1 MKRHYPD
8 FEELL
13 NAVPDHRKRHTY
25 QVAEILSAGLLM
37 FVLRRGS
44 RNHTDDLAGKV
55 FEGNYLK
62 IFGMR
67 LPIMDTV
74 HLFLKQ
80 LSPNE
85 LENLREVLVR
95 KLMERKVFEKWK
107 FQGYYN
113 LSFDGTGV
121 HSFDYEPFKGCPYKE
136 TKNGMKWYVSVLEA
150 KLVFVN
156 GFSISLGS
164 EWMVNQNG
172 KFEKQDCEHGAFR
185 RLTAKIKA
193 AFPRLAV
200 LVSAD
205 GLYCN
210 GPIFEL
216 IKHYQWKYVFTFKDD
231 SLKSLWKTIK
241 KQTCQSKEKVEGKNQ
256 KGDWLYEHHH
266 FLNNLSYKEHHL
278 NYVEHLIVTDK
289 DQINERHVHLTNLK
303 VTPYNVEQVSL
314 QGRLRWKIENEGFNC
329 QKNNGLGLGHK
340 FTRKDLNTIKNY
352 YLLMQIG
359 HLISQLVERLSS
371 FKKQL
376 KDSGKSFKA
385 FIEDTMAAMKNNIKL
400 SDIIRTASNIIQ
412 LRY

>member
-1 MKRHYPD
+1 M
-8 FEELL
+8 L

-25 QVAEILSAGLLM
+25 EVGEILSAGLLM

-44 RNHTDDLAGKV
+44 RNHTDALGGKT
-55 FEGNYLK
+55 FETNYLK

-80 LSPNE
+80 LPAEE
-85 LENLREVLVR
+85 LEKLRETLVG

-121 HSFDYEPFKGCPYKE
+121 YVFDHEPFEGCPYKE
-136 TKNGMKWYVSVLEA
+136 TKNGIQWYVSVLES

-156 GFSISLGS
+156 GFSISLDS

-172 KFEKQDCEHGAFR
+172 KFNKQDCESVAFK
-185 RLTAKIKA
+185 RLVARIKA
-193 AFPRLAV
+193 TYPRLSV

-210 GPIFEL
+210 GPVFNL
-216 IKHYQWKYVFTFKDD
+216 IKEVGWKFVFTFKDD
-231 SLKSLWKTIK
+231 SLKTVWRQLKDIDRQTI
-241 KQTCQSKEKVEGKNQ
+241 EKVKKKNQ
-256 KGDWLYEHHH
+256 QGQWIYERHS
-266 FLNNLSYKEHHL
+266 FTNGLDYKRHKI
-278 NYVEHLIVTDK
+278 NFVEHLLCANDGEIM
-289 DQINERHVHLTNLK
+289 ERHVHLTNLK
-303 VTPYNVEQVSL
+303 VNNGNVAQISL
-314 QGRLRWKIENEGFNC
+314 EGRMRWKIENEGFNC
-329 QKNNGLGLGHK
+329 QKNHGYGLGHK
-340 FTRKDLNTIKNY
+340 YARKDLNTIKNY

-359 HLISQLVERLSS
+359 HMISQLVERLNS
-371 FKKQL
+371 FKSALNQ
-376 KDSGKSFKA
+376 SGKTFKA
-385 FIEDTMAAMKNNIKL
+385 AVEEVVSAVKENTLALMETFRSFINTK
-400 SDIIRTASNIIQ
+400 Q